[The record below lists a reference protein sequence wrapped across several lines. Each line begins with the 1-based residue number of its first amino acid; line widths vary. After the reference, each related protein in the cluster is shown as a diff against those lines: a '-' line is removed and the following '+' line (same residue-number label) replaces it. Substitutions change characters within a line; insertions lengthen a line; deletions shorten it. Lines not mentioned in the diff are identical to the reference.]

1 MYNLTCVAKQLAKDD
16 RTFVVLNAITGSVPE
31 KPFLS
36 LKQAENLPLNVPI
49 QILWDYK
56 VLDKATIVDILAF
69 QVLENWNFSECKVK
83 VRPFEHTYSP
93 APEDD
98 DLPF

>member
-1 MYNLTCVAKQLAKDD
+1 MYNLTCIAKQLTKDD
-16 RTFVVLNAITGSVPE
+16 RTFIVLNAITGSVPE

-36 LKQAENLPLNVPI
+36 MKQAENLPLNVPI

-69 QVLENWNFSECKVK
+69 QVLPNWDFKDCTIKV
-83 VRPFEHTYSP
+83 VPQ
-93 APEDD
+93 
-98 DLPF
+98 